1 VSTHATPGQG
11 APERLEAL
19 PPFDAL
25 ERVAARLRDHGFEF
39 ALGASAL
46 LHAHG
51 LVARVGD
58 WDLTTDA
65 PLDEVRRAF
74 DEVPHEFCGNSGI
87 HTDHKLRLEGGDVE
101 LIVRMSLAVES
112 GDVHIPTI
120 VQGTWRGMP
129 LGSLEAW
136 AVAYSIMGRPER
148 TETAFAA
155 LLSRGA
161 DPSAIGRLRTQPLPP
176 ELDERLAELPV
187 RREPPCP

>member
-1 VSTHATPGQG
+1 MSTHAPD
-11 APERLEAL
+11 RLEAL

-25 ERVAARLRDHGFEF
+25 ERVAARLREHGMTF
-39 ALGASAL
+39 ALGASGL

-65 PLDEVRRAF
+65 PLEDVRRAF
-74 DEVPHEFCGNSGI
+74 AGVPHEFCGNSGI
-87 HTDHKLRLEGGDVE
+87 HTDHKLRLENGDVE
-101 LIVRMSLAVES
+101 LIVHMSLAVEG

-120 VQGTWRGMP
+120 VHGAWRGMP

-136 AVAYSIMGRPER
+136 AVAYSIMERPER

-161 DPSAIGRLRTQPLPP
+161 DPSAIGAMRAQPLPVA
-176 ELDERLAELPV
+176 LDERLGELPI
-187 RREPPCP
+187 RRDS